1 MASTL
6 NASTSGVGGIITT
19 ADNSGNLNLQSG
31 GVTKASITSSGVSLP
46 TPLAAASGGTG
57 LSSVGTSG
65 NLLTSNGTA
74 WVSSA
79 PPASGKVLQVV
90 STTFSDASN
99 IASTSYTDVS
109 GGSLSITPTSATSKI
124 LVIVNI
130 TCQIRYDATGHQQGD
145 LQLLRAGSSIREFGR
160 VILDYY
166 IPYSSTA
173 LLIGGMPCFSY
184 LDSPATTSATTYS
197 MKARCL
203 TTSSTG
209 RITINEAGSGSHS
222 TITLMEIA
230 A

>member
-1 MASTL
+1 MSAIVV
-6 NASTSGVGGIITT
+6 AGDTSGSVTLQAPAVSGTT
-19 ADNSGNLNLQSG
+19 VLTLPATTGTVLTTTG
-31 GVTKASITSSGVSLP
+31 GVTPS
-46 TPLAAASGGTG
+46 
-57 LSSVGTSG
+57 TSG

-90 STTFSDASN
+90 SSTFSNASN
-99 IASTSYTDVS
+99 IASTSYTDVDGS
-109 GGSLSITPTSATSKI
+109 SLSITPTSATSKI
-124 LVIVNI
+124 LVMVNI

-166 IPYSSTA
+166 IPFSSTA

-197 MKARCL
+197 MKARCF